1 MFRKDFVFWQEILFL
16 SVVLT
21 IVYLFGFFDN
31 EAGVIFLVFISLF
44 FLFYR
49 MVRAV
54 VYYRIILVGMAL
66 FVNGLLTFKYLQFSE
81 MYLFNRSFQDK
92 YETNEK
98 DLTQWEYDETS
109 AQEAIRC
116 GAIDFLVKPVEMPA
130 VLQAVARAALFKD
143 HEGHMSAQGE
153 TRIQFTAR
161 LADGPREVAAAA
173 EEQLVRKTLAETDHN
188 VAQTARRLG
197 LVRENVYYYLKKYG
211 IRRPD

>member
-1 MFRKDFVFWQEILFL
+1 MRVAHDAATAQPVIAGTTPPGIGVLDLGLPPSPSSIREGIALLEEWLRRVPGAKII
-16 SVVLT
+16 VLT
-21 IVYLFGFFDN
+21 G
-31 EAGVIFLVFISLF
+31 
-44 FLFYR
+44 
-49 MVRAV
+49 
-54 VYYRIILVGMAL
+54 
-66 FVNGLLTFKYLQFSE
+66 
-81 MYLFNRSFQDK
+81 QD
-92 YETNEK
+92 
-98 DLTQWEYDETS
+98 DETS

-116 GAIDFLVKPVEMPA
+116 GAFDFLVKPVEMPA

-143 HEGHMSAQGE
+143 HEGRMSAQGE

-161 LADGPREVAAAA
+161 LADGPREVDAAA

>member
-1 MFRKDFVFWQEILFL
+1 MLLIVEDDAALAGYLHSVL
-16 SVVLT
+16 SAQGHEVRVAHDAATAQPVIAGSTPPGIGVLDLGLPPSPSSIREGIALLEEWLRRVPGAKIIVLT
-21 IVYLFGFFDN
+21 G
-31 EAGVIFLVFISLF
+31 
-44 FLFYR
+44 
-49 MVRAV
+49 
-54 VYYRIILVGMAL
+54 
-66 FVNGLLTFKYLQFSE
+66 
-81 MYLFNRSFQDK
+81 QD
-92 YETNEK
+92 
-98 DLTQWEYDETS
+98 DETS

-116 GAIDFLVKPVEMPA
+116 GAFDFLVKPVEMPA
-130 VLQAVARAALFKD
+130 VLQAVARAALFND
-143 HEGHMSAQGE
+143 HEGRMSAQGE